1 MASGRLGASV
11 SSGTSTTNV
20 YTVPVN
26 TTAEVNVNVYNGA
39 VSGAVAKVTL
49 FRSPTGTASATHT
62 IQLDTIASNSGY
74 ERTALVLGA
83 GEVISY
89 KTDKTGVSVVVNGVE
104 YVSNSNEIK
113 QQELITTNTE
123 TVIYSNA
130 GAKAGT
136 VNISVSM
143 ADGSA
148 LSDTATCTLYISP
161 TNAAGG
167 YPIHRYTITGS
178 GITGFEKTA
187 LPISTTDKVI
197 LVTTGIV
204 GQVAT
209 TVSGY
214 SK

>member
-20 YTVPVN
+20 YEVPSGK
-26 TTAEVNVNVYNGA
+26 TAEVNVNVYNGA
-39 VSGAVAKVTL
+39 GSGAIAKVTL
-49 FRSPTGTASATHT
+49 FRSPTSTASATHT
-62 IQLDTIASNSGY
+62 IQLDTVASNSGY

-83 GEVISY
+83 GEWISY
-89 KTDKTGVSVVVNGVE
+89 KTDQIGVVVTVNGVE
-104 YVSNSNEIK
+104 YTSNSNEIK

-123 TVIYSNA
+123 TVIYTNA
-130 GAKAGT
+130 SGKAGT
-136 VNISVSM
+136 VNISVSLV
-143 ADGSA
+143 DGSA
-148 LSDTATCTLYISP
+148 LGDSAACSLYISS

-167 YPIHRYTITGS
+167 YQLHKYTITGS
-178 GITGFEKTA
+178 GVTGFEKTG
-187 LPISTTDKVI
+187 LPISATDKVI

-209 TVSGY
+209 TVQGY